1 MTKVSNVMR
10 AKGVAYG
17 VLERGKLQKYINS
30 ATGKESIKV
39 NIDVLE
45 KRIHNC
51 ELDLKLLPENTMIIQ
66 KIVNM
71 KNEITQLQVKLS
83 E

>member
-17 VLERGKLQKYINS
+17 VLERGRLQKYINS

-51 ELDLKLLPENTMIIQ
+51 ELDLKLLPGNTMIIK
-66 KIVNM
+66 KIINM
-71 KNEITQLQVKLS
+71 KDEITQLQVKLS